1 MSSIRSKG
9 NKDTELKLILIFR
22 ESGIKGWR
30 RNQDLHGKPDFVFRK
45 ERVAVFVDGCFWHG
59 CPRHGRKPASNES
72 YWGPKLARNKLRDAQ
87 VTHRLRKI
95 GWRVVRLW
103 EHQLI
108 NLQKTAERIK
118 KALHSRLSL
127 KNDH

>member
-9 NKDTELKLILIFR
+9 NKNTELKLILIFR

-45 ERVAVFVDGCFWHG
+45 ERVVVFVDGCFWHG
-59 CPRHGRKPASNES
+59 CPRHGRKPGSNES
-72 YWGPKLARNKLRDAQ
+72 YWEPKLARNKLRDAQ
-87 VTHRLRKI
+87 VTHQLRKM
-95 GWRVVRLW
+95 GWRVLRLW

-108 NLQKTAERIK
+108 NRQETAERIQ
-118 KALHSRLSL
+118 KALHP
-127 KNDH
+127 DVP